1 MLAKIWKKLF
11 LIICIIAIIIDISH
25 KLVNRTSVKEQLIE
39 LATTES
45 LTTSFKY
52 FIHEK
57 FGSQDDDEKGE
68 YSNPVGEIVDVF
80 KKDKKSSTN
89 DSENEISNSVVDNEN
104 DSKIND
110 VDAIEVN
117 GDNDATTDKESN
129 GGSGSQFTK
138 IIQNMVDDMNDNAY
152 LNDDPSDDLI
162 YSGDPTF

>member
-25 KLVNRTSVKEQLIE
+25 KMVNRTTVKEQLIE
-39 LATTES
+39 LATTDS

-57 FGSQDDDEKGE
+57 FGSQSDDEKGE
-68 YSNPVGEIVDVF
+68 YSNPVGEVIDVF
-80 KKDKKSSTN
+80 KKDKQSSTD
-89 DSENEISNSVVDNEN
+89 DSENIISNSAVDNEN
-104 DSKIND
+104 DDKIND
-110 VDAIEVN
+110 VDAIEV
-117 GDNDATTDKESN
+117 DNDNDGTTDKESN
-129 GGSGSQFTK
+129 GENKSSFTK